1 MSFIDAKQL
10 QNTGSTRKRA
20 LRVAVIGSVLLA
32 LGACGGG
39 GGSGPAVSNTV
50 SASPTWTAG
59 TFQPASSFKN
69 QCASPRSGTSTVTG
83 QAFPDTRG
91 SVTSENNWL
100 RSWTNEL
107 YLWYSEVPDLNPAS
121 YTTAN
126 YFDLL
131 KTTQTTASGADKDQF
146 HFELE
151 TSQWESFSQS
161 GTSAGYGAQFYFL
174 QSSPPRRVIVAFTE
188 PGSPA
193 ANAGLQRGDEIQTID
208 GVDAVSAD
216 TSADIATLNA
226 GLSPTTIGET
236 HSFTFSRGSGT
247 VQASLTSANVTST
260 PVQNVQVLPNSSVG
274 YLLFNDHIA
283 TSESQLIDAINT
295 LQQQSITDL
304 VLDIRYNGGGY
315 LDIASELA
323 YMIAGSSRT
332 AGQTFERI
340 IFNDKH
346 TATNPVT
353 GESLAPTPFH
363 TQTLGLST
371 TAGTALP
378 TLNLST
384 VYVLTSGDT
393 CSASEAIINGLRGV
407 DVQVVQIGTTTCG
420 KPYGFYPTD
429 NCGTTY
435 FSIQFM
441 GVNAQD
447 FGDYADGFS
456 PANTVTAKGESVPG
470 CSVADDFT
478 HALGD
483 VNEGM
488 LSAALNYQASQTC
501 ATPAAQIGH
510 SALQK
515 SQGNV
520 GPAEGKLLKPEWMK
534 NRILRGEPQ

>member
-1 MSFIDAKQL
+1 MA
-10 QNTGSTRKRA
+10 A
-20 LRVAVIGSVLLA
+20 LRIAVAGSVLLA
-32 LGACGGG
+32 LVACGGG
-39 GGSGPAVSNTV
+39 GGSGPAVNNTV
-50 SASPTWTAG
+50 SNGGVIGSASSTWTAG

-69 QCASPRSGTSTVTG
+69 QCANPRSGTSTVTG
-83 QAFPDTRG
+83 RAFPDTRG

-107 YLWYSEVPDLNPAS
+107 YLWYREVPDLNPAS

-146 HFELE
+146 HFTMA

-174 QSSPPRRVIVAFTE
+174 KSSPPRRVIVAFTE
-188 PGSPA
+188 PSSPA
-193 ANAGLQRGDEIQTID
+193 ASAGLLRGDEIKMID
-208 GVDAVSAD
+208 GVDAVNA
-216 TSADIATLNA
+216 TASADIAKLNA

-247 VQASLTSANVTST
+247 VQASLKSANVTST

-283 TSESQLIDAINT
+283 TSESQLIGAINT
-295 LQQQSITDL
+295 LKQQSITDL

-332 AGQTFERI
+332 AGQPFERI
-340 IFNDKH
+340 TFNDKY

-353 GESLAPTPFH
+353 GEALTPTPFH
-363 TQTLGLST
+363 TQTQGFST
-371 TAGTALP
+371 TEGTALP

-384 VYVLTSGDT
+384 VYVLTSSDT

-420 KPYGFYPTD
+420 KPYGFYATD

-435 FSIQFM
+435 FSIQFK
-441 GVNAQD
+441 GVNAKD

-456 PANTVTAKGESVPG
+456 PANTMTAKGESVPG

-483 VNEGM
+483 ANEGM
-488 LSAALNYQASQTC
+488 LSAALNYKASHTC
-501 ATPAAQIGH
+501 STPAAQTGH
-510 SALQK
+510 SALEK

-520 GPAEGKLLKPEWMK
+520 GPAEGELLKPEWMK